1 MALSDDRI
9 CGLVLIY
16 SRGDAGVR
24 LGLQIPRFTWPE
36 GTAGIG
42 PKFAEIGRTADEA
55 GFASLWVMDHF
66 FQIEVV
72 GDVEEPMLEGYNAL
86 SFLAAVTERAKLG
99 TLVTGVHY
107 RYPGLLIKTATTLDV
122 LSGGRAYLGI
132 GAGWNERESRG
143 LGVPFPSTRER
154 FERLEEALQ
163 IAYQMWSGEVGPY
176 EGEHYR
182 LAETL
187 NSPQALSRPHPPI
200 MIGGMGEK
208 RTLRLV
214 AQYADACNLFA
225 YGGSGL
231 IRRKLDVL
239 RGHCEDVGRDY
250 EEIERTALGTVNL
263 GDEGMST
270 EEVIGLCQEMSEAG
284 IQHLIFNMPN
294 VHEVKPLVTFGE
306 EIIPAVAGL

>member
-1 MALSDDRI
+1 
-9 CGLVLIY
+9 VIY
-16 SRGDAGVR
+16 PRGDDDVR
-24 LGLQIPRFTWPE
+24 IGLQVPRFSWPE
-36 GTAGIG
+36 GTPGIG
-42 PKFAEIGRTADEA
+42 PKLSEIGTTADEA

-66 FQIEVV
+66 FQIQSV
-72 GDVEEPMLEGYNAL
+72 GDVDEPMLEGYSAL
-86 SFLAAVTERAKLG
+86 NYLAGVTERVKLG

-107 RYPGLLIKTATTLDV
+107 RYPGLLVKTATTLDV

-154 FERLEEALQ
+154 FERLEETLQ
-163 IAYQMWSGEVGPY
+163 IAQQMWSGEVRPY
-176 EGEHYR
+176 EGEHYQ

-187 NSPQALSRPHPPI
+187 NIPQALSQPHPPV

-214 AQYADACNLFA
+214 AQYADACNLFI
-225 YGGSGL
+225 YGGSDV
-231 IRRKLDVL
+231 IRHKLDVL

-250 EEIERTALGTVNL
+250 EEIERTALGTANL
-263 GDEGMST
+263 AEDGMT
-270 EEVIGLCQEMSEAG
+270 AEDVIGLCREMNEAG

-294 VHEVKPLVTFGE
+294 VNEIEPLETFGE
-306 EIIPAVAGL
+306 EIIPAVTEF

>member
-1 MALSDDRI
+1 MRI
-9 CGLVLIY
+9 
-16 SRGDAGVR
+16 
-24 LGLQIPRFTWPE
+24 GLQIPRFTWPE
-36 GTAGIG
+36 GTASIG
-42 PKFAEIGRTADEA
+42 PKLADIGRTADEA
-55 GFASLWVMDHF
+55 GFASIWVMDHF

-72 GDVEEPMLEGYNAL
+72 GDVEEPMLEGYSAL
-86 SFLAAVTERAKLG
+86 SYLAAVTEKVRLG

-107 RYPGLLIKTATTLDV
+107 RYPGLLVKTATTLDV
-122 LSGGRAYLGI
+122 ISGGRAYLGI

-163 IAYQMWSGEVGPY
+163 IAQQMWSGKVGSY
-176 EGEHYR
+176 EGEHYQ
-182 LAETL
+182 LAEAL
-187 NSPQALSRPHPPI
+187 NNPQALSEPHPPI

-225 YGGSGL
+225 YGGPDL
-231 IRRKLDVL
+231 VRQKLDVL

-263 GDEGMST
+263 AEGGMT
-270 EEVIGLCQEMSEAG
+270 ADEVIGFCRQMSEAG

-294 VHEVKPLVTFGE
+294 VHEIEPLERFGE
-306 EIIPAVAGL
+306 EIIPAVSEL

>member
-1 MALSDDRI
+1 M
-9 CGLVLIY
+9 
-16 SRGDAGVR
+16 R
-24 LGLQIPRFTWPE
+24 LGPQIPRFTWPE
-36 GTAGIG
+36 GTAGID

-66 FQIEVV
+66 FEIEVV

-86 SFLAAVTERAKLG
+86 SFLAAVTQRAKLE

-107 RYPGLLIKTATTLDV
+107 RYPGLLVKTVTTLDV

-163 IAYQMWSGEVGPY
+163 VADQMWSGEVGSY

-187 NSPQALSRPHPPI
+187 NSPQALSEPQPPV

-231 IRRKLDVL
+231 IRHKLDVL